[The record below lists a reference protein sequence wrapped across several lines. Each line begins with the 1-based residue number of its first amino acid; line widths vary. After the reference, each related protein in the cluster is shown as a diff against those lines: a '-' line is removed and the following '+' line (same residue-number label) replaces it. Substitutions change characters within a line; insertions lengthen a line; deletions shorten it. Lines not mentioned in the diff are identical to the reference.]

1 MATSSI
7 NPEKFETGDIVSWL
21 RQFECCATANSWND
35 EKKLQVLPAFLRG
48 PAATYFYALSDEA
61 KDTYAHLK
69 ANLQKAL
76 CPEVDREKYFA
87 EFEHRH
93 LRPEEDPAL
102 FLWSLQESLTKA
114 DPSLGDS
121 AREVLLARQFMR
133 GLPEGLRL
141 KLLESNPTPSL
152 KEMINFVK
160 RFRAVHRPEDKTTVF
175 AAKANHDAIKN
186 IGSDGSNHLQQSLTQ
201 LTAAVTALTDRQTK
215 LEAALS
221 ASQAQPPPQESS
233 PRNGPKAVTS
243 RDRFQPRPPS
253 DNNRKQ
259 RRCFNCNGLGH
270 FANSC
275 PYDLQCEVCFGW
287 GHTQHQ
293 CANNFT
299 RQPQSTVT
307 GKSLN
312 FKGVPR

>member
-152 KEMINFVK
+152 KEMIKGEFRDNSNF
-160 RFRAVHRPEDKTTVF
+160 
-175 AAKANHDAIKN
+175 
-186 IGSDGSNHLQQSLTQ
+186 S
-201 LTAAVTALTDRQTK
+201 
-215 LEAALS
+215 
-221 ASQAQPPPQESS
+221 
-233 PRNGPKAVTS
+233 
-243 RDRFQPRPPS
+243 
-253 DNNRKQ
+253 
-259 RRCFNCNGLGH
+259 
-270 FANSC
+270 
-275 PYDLQCEVCFGW
+275 
-287 GHTQHQ
+287 
-293 CANNFT
+293 
-299 RQPQSTVT
+299 
-307 GKSLN
+307 
-312 FKGVPR
+312 

>member
-21 RQFECCATANSWND
+21 RQFECCANANSWNED
-35 EKKLQVLPAFLRG
+35 KKLKVLPAFLRG
-48 PAATYFYALSDEA
+48 PAAAYYFALSEEE

-69 ANLQKAL
+69 DNLQKAL

-87 EFEHRH
+87 EFEQRL

-102 FLWSLQESLTKA
+102 FLWSLQESLQKA
-114 DPSLGDS
+114 DPSMQEN
-121 AREVLLARQFMR
+121 AREILLARQFMR
-133 GLPEGLRL
+133 GLPEGIRL

-160 RFRAVHRPEDKTTVF
+160 RFRAVHRPENKPTVF
-175 AAKANHDAIKN
+175 AAKANPECVN
-186 IGSDGSNHLQQSLTQ
+186 IGANDSDGLQRTLKT
-201 LTAAVTALTDRQTK
+201 LTAAVTALTDRQTQ
-215 LEAALS
+215 LEAAFS
-221 ASQAQPPPQESS
+221 ASPAQPPRQDFSR
-233 PRNGPKAVTS
+233 RNNPKAVTS
-243 RDRFQPRPPS
+243 RDRFQQRTS
-253 DNNRKQ
+253 SNK
-259 RRCFNCNGLGH
+259 RRCFNCHGLGH

-275 PYDLQCEVCFGW
+275 PYDPPCELCFGW

-293 CANNFT
+293 CANNYNT
-299 RQPQSTVT
+299 ISNPQSNVT

-312 FKGVPR
+312 FKGVPQ